1 MVHVEIAS
9 KSYELADTLRVVY
22 SIKDITGA
30 KNLREAL
37 QSLTALDVDDQIK
50 LLYAAY
56 KANKNNPAMS
66 QEEFKDLI
74 LDNCGVFA
82 IMDMVND
89 LANGLM
95 YSGLS
100 PEVAESKKVQIAEAT
115 KAGVTS
121 SATDT
126 E

>member
-1 MVHVEIAS
+1 MVHVEIAG
-9 KSYELADTLRVVY
+9 KNYELADTLRVVY
-22 SIKDITGA
+22 AIKDITGA

-56 KANKNNPAMS
+56 KANKNNPAMT

-82 IMDMVND
+82 IVDMVND

-95 YSGLS
+95 YSGLA
-100 PEVAESKKVQIAEAT
+100 PEVAESKKAQIAEAT

>member
-1 MVHVEIAS
+1 MVHVEIAG
-9 KSYELADTLRVVY
+9 KDYELADTLRVIY
-22 SIKDITGA
+22 DIKDITGA

-56 KANKNNPAMS
+56 KANKNNPTMS
-66 QEEFKDLI
+66 ANDFKDLI

-82 IMDMVND
+82 ITDMFND

-95 YSGLS
+95 YSGLT
-100 PEVAESKKVQIAEAT
+100 PEAAESKKVQIAEAT

-121 SATDT
+121 SAIAT

>member
-1 MVHVEIAS
+1 MVHVEIAG

>member
-1 MVHVEIAS
+1 MVQVEIAG
-9 KSYELADTLRVVY
+9 KTYELADTLRVVY

-30 KNLREAL
+30 KSLKEAL

-50 LLYAAY
+50 LLFAAY
-56 KANKNNPAMS
+56 KANKSNPEMS

-82 IMDMVND
+82 IVDMVND

-95 YSGLS
+95 YSGLT
-100 PEVAESKKVQIAEAT
+100 PEVAESKKAQAAEAM
-115 KAGVTS
+115 KVGATS

>member
-1 MVHVEIAS
+1 MVHVEIAG
-9 KSYELADTLRVVY
+9 KDYELADTLRVIY
-22 SIKDITGA
+22 DIKDITGA

-56 KANKNNPAMS
+56 KANKNNPIMS
-66 QEEFKDLI
+66 ANDFKDLI

-82 IMDMVND
+82 ITDMFND

-95 YSGLS
+95 YSGLT
-100 PEVAESKKVQIAEAT
+100 PEAAESKKVQIAEAT

-121 SATDT
+121 SAIVT

>member
-1 MVHVEIAS
+1 MVHVEIAG

-121 SATDT
+121 FATDT

>member
-1 MVHVEIAS
+1 MVHVEIAG
-9 KSYELADTLRVVY
+9 KNYELADTLRVVY
-22 SIKDITGA
+22 AIKDITGA

-95 YSGLS
+95 YSGLT
-100 PEVAESKKVQIAEAT
+100 PEVAESKKAQIAEAT

-121 SATDT
+121 FATDT

>member
-1 MVHVEIAS
+1 MVHVEIAG
-9 KSYELADTLRVVY
+9 KNYELADTLRVVY

-121 SATDT
+121 FATDT

>member
-1 MVHVEIAS
+1 MVHVEIAG
-9 KSYELADTLRVVY
+9 KSYELADTLRVIY

-121 SATDT
+121 FATDT